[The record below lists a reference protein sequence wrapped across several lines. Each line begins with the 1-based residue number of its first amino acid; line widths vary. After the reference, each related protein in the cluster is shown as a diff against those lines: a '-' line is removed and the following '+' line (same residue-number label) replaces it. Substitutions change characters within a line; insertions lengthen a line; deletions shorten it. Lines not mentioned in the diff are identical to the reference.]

1 MAEQRMHAGLQ
12 VRSVK
17 LPPEIQ
23 PVFLSSAARPL
34 TEARRGPGRVPEA
47 WPRTLESDVVH
58 ADLRKRHA
66 ISVDCHFRISQAKKL
81 ADQIFNAREARK
93 TGPGFALSL
102 EEERQP
108 KIWKSRV
115 TNCKE
120 RLIATMSVTLFALFE
135 KRRMN
140 MEIRDPQEFVRYF
153 GKIHQRTMNVVGAI
167 PPGKVD
173 WGFRPDKFTLG
184 DLVRH
189 IAASNRY
196 IFLEVAKGNRSTYHG
211 CGKEYGASYDE
222 IVAFAERL
230 HREAI
235 ETLSHFT
242 TEGLQRRCTTPD
254 GASIP
259 VWKWLRSM
267 VEHEIHH
274 RGQIYI
280 YLSLLETP
288 APPIYGLTSEQ
299 ARERSVRSS

>member
-1 MAEQRMHAGLQ
+1 
-12 VRSVK
+12 
-17 LPPEIQ
+17 
-23 PVFLSSAARPL
+23 
-34 TEARRGPGRVPEA
+34 
-47 WPRTLESDVVH
+47 
-58 ADLRKRHA
+58 
-66 ISVDCHFRISQAKKL
+66 
-81 ADQIFNAREARK
+81 
-93 TGPGFALSL
+93 
-102 EEERQP
+102 
-108 KIWKSRV
+108 
-115 TNCKE
+115 
-120 RLIATMSVTLFALFE
+120 
-135 KRRMN
+135 
-140 MEIRDPQEFVRYF
+140 MEIRDPQEFLRYF

-167 PPGKVD
+167 PPDKVD

-196 IFLEVAKGNRSTYHG
+196 IFLEVARGNRSSYNG

-222 IVAFAERL
+222 IVAFTERL

-235 ETLSHFT
+235 ETLSNFT
-242 TEGLQRRCTTPD
+242 TEDLRRRCTTPD
-254 GASIP
+254 GASVP

-299 ARERSVRSS
+299 VWERSIRSDR

>member
-1 MAEQRMHAGLQ
+1 MPGKQGRLAEGLPTPDVQ
-12 VRSVK
+12 
-17 LPPEIQ
+17 PTTIQ
-23 PVFLSSAARPL
+23 HPK
-34 TEARRGPGRVPEA
+34 G
-47 WPRTLESDVVH
+47 TLYAS
-58 ADLRKRHA
+58 
-66 ISVDCHFRISQAKKL
+66 
-81 ADQIFNAREARK
+81 
-93 TGPGFALSL
+93 GFALSL
-102 EEERQP
+102 EEEQQP

-115 TNCKE
+115 TNGEE
-120 RLIATMSVTLFALFE
+120 RLIATMSGTLFALFE
-135 KRRMN
+135 KRRID
-140 MEIRDPQEFVRYF
+140 MEIRDPQEFLRYF

-189 IAASNRY
+189 IAASNGY
-196 IFLEVAKGNRSTYHG
+196 IFLEVAKGNRSSYHG

-222 IVAFAERL
+222 IVAFTERL

-235 ETLSHFT
+235 ETFSHFT
-242 TEGLQRRCTTPD
+242 AEDLQRRCTTPD

-299 ARERSVRSS
+299 VWERSTQSF

>member
-1 MAEQRMHAGLQ
+1 
-12 VRSVK
+12 
-17 LPPEIQ
+17 
-23 PVFLSSAARPL
+23 
-34 TEARRGPGRVPEA
+34 
-47 WPRTLESDVVH
+47 
-58 ADLRKRHA
+58 
-66 ISVDCHFRISQAKKL
+66 
-81 ADQIFNAREARK
+81 
-93 TGPGFALSL
+93 
-102 EEERQP
+102 
-108 KIWKSRV
+108 
-115 TNCKE
+115 
-120 RLIATMSVTLFALFE
+120 
-135 KRRMN
+135 
-140 MEIRDPQEFVRYF
+140 MEIRDPQEFLRYF

-167 PPGKVD
+167 PPVKVD

-196 IFLEVAKGNRSTYHG
+196 IFLEVAKGNRSSYHG

-222 IVAFAERL
+222 IVAFTERL
-230 HREAI
+230 HGEAI

-242 TEGLQRRCTTPD
+242 TEDLQRRCTTPD

-299 ARERSVRSS
+299 VRERSIRGF

>member
-1 MAEQRMHAGLQ
+1 
-12 VRSVK
+12 
-17 LPPEIQ
+17 
-23 PVFLSSAARPL
+23 
-34 TEARRGPGRVPEA
+34 
-47 WPRTLESDVVH
+47 
-58 ADLRKRHA
+58 
-66 ISVDCHFRISQAKKL
+66 
-81 ADQIFNAREARK
+81 
-93 TGPGFALSL
+93 
-102 EEERQP
+102 
-108 KIWKSRV
+108 V
-115 TNCKE
+115 TNGEE
-120 RLIATMSVTLFALFE
+120 RLIATMSGTLFALFE
-135 KRRMN
+135 KRRID
-140 MEIRDPQEFVRYF
+140 MEIRDPQEFLRYF

-189 IAASNRY
+189 IAASNGY
-196 IFLEVAKGNRSTYHG
+196 IFLEVAKGNRSSYHG

-222 IVAFAERL
+222 IVAFTERL

-242 TEGLQRRCTTPD
+242 AEDLQRRCTTPD

-299 ARERSVRSS
+299 VCERSIRSF